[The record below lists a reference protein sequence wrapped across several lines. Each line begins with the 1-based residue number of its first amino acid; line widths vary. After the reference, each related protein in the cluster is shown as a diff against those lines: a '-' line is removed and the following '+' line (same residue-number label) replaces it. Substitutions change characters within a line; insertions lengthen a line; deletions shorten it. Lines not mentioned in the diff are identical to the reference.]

1 VYSSSDFD
9 TTSLHYYLNNASST
23 IGAYTGIQFGVGSNG
38 DAAISAIRTGDGES
52 ALAFGTR
59 GGGVR
64 GERVRIDSS
73 GNFGLGGTT
82 NSYGSQ
88 TTFTLSGTN
97 VSRIDFRSNSV
108 FTGTILSYQSI
119 TEGLRLQTEAGYP
132 ITFYPAG
139 TERMRID
146 TSGSLLLGTTTN
158 PTSGAFPRPTLS
170 IKQLNDSSTGYN
182 AIHIEAAGDQSVLGI
197 GYNGD
202 VFAFNT
208 SYRSTGAYRGIS
220 FGTTN
225 TERMRIDTSGNLLV
239 GTTTNSANARIVA
252 VNATGTGI
260 AVREGPVRGNYES
273 SDGGRLN
280 YWSFGRDNISTG
292 SFVFYLNGV
301 SKSYIES
308 STGNYV
314 VVSDSRAKKNIETLK
329 YGLSEIL
336 ALNPVMYH
344 MVAELDTDKKHI
356 GLIAQETKAVM
367 DESVGDLKDEVNG
380 LYGLDKSGLVP
391 VLIKAIQEQ
400 QALITQLTAR
410 ITALEGA

>member
-329 YGLSEIL
+329 
-336 ALNPVMYH
+336 
-344 MVAELDTDKKHI
+344 
-356 GLIAQETKAVM
+356 
-367 DESVGDLKDEVNG
+367 
-380 LYGLDKSGLVP
+380 
-391 VLIKAIQEQ
+391 
-400 QALITQLTAR
+400 
-410 ITALEGA
+410 

>member
-1 VYSSSDFD
+1 M
-9 TTSLHYYLNNASST
+9 TRLP
-23 IGAYTGIQFGVGSNG
+23 
-38 DAAISAIRTGDGES
+38 
-52 ALAFGTR
+52 GT
-59 GGGVR
+59 
-64 GERVRIDSS
+64 
-73 GNFGLGGTT
+73 
-82 NSYGSQ
+82 
-88 TTFTLSGTN
+88 
-97 VSRIDFRSNSV
+97 
-108 FTGTILSYQSI
+108 
-119 TEGLRLQTEAGYP
+119 
-132 ITFYPAG
+132 
-139 TERMRID
+139 
-146 TSGSLLLGTTTN
+146 
-158 PTSGAFPRPTLS
+158 
-170 IKQLNDSSTGYN
+170 
-182 AIHIEAAGDQSVLGI
+182 VLGI